1 MPIKRITL
9 ISSLTITG
17 ITVELEV
24 PRRVEEDREDE
35 AREVDACV
43 YVEPVVGGEDVPAED
58 ETTDDV
64 NVPIETVVGDVDN
77 VEITATVDDA
87 RVDEEAGD
95 DVVPKDETVCD
106 AAVDKTVEV
115 KRDELRKA
123 GDVLRKAGD
132 VLMFPDGDC
141 LEDDATD
148 VIEADEGV
156 VNGAAHDGSN
166 PQKRAM

>member
-43 YVEPVVGGEDVPAED
+43 YVEPVVGGED

-64 NVPIETVVGDVDN
+64 NVGDVDN
-77 VEITATVDDA
+77 VEFTATVDDA
-87 RVDEEAGD
+87 RVDGEAGD

-106 AAVDKTVEV
+106 TAVDKIAEV
-115 KRDELRKA
+115 KRGELRKA

>member
-43 YVEPVVGGEDVPAED
+43 YVEPVVGGED

-87 RVDEEAGD
+87 RVDGEAGD

-106 AAVDKTVEV
+106 TAVDKIAEV
-115 KRDELRKA
+115 KRGELRKA

>member
-43 YVEPVVGGEDVPAED
+43 YVEPVVGGED

-64 NVPIETVVGDVDN
+64 NVGDN
-77 VEITATVDDA
+77 VEITATVVDDA
-87 RVDEEAGD
+87 RVDEAGD

-156 VNGAAHDGSN
+156 VNGAAQDGSN